1 MDDLSS
7 TREKMVEF
15 REKYGLSIRQMAEIC
30 GTSSDILGMVEKG
43 DVTHPKIVERIR
55 KGYKLTD
62 LEAEELLPI
71 NRRPHGGDYDPDRY
85 VTEIDPTMTAIIP
98 KQSVIDAYIMEHRT
112 DQIKRH
118 AKRSTYG

>member
-15 REKYGLSIRQMAEIC
+15 REKYGLSIQQMANIC
-30 GTSSDILGMVEKG
+30 GTSTDILGMVEKG
-43 DVTHPKIVERIR
+43 EVTHPKIVERIR

-71 NRRPHGGDYDPDRY
+71 HRRPHGGDYEPDRY
-85 VTEIDPTMTAIIP
+85 VVEFDPTMTTIMP
-98 KQSVIDAYIMEHRT
+98 KQSLIDAYIMEHKA